1 MIIQQPA
8 GGQVERR
15 GGGDEN
21 MDNYTFIGSLSNGE
35 SVFYCKGKGLAIE
48 KDHQHLVEP
57 SPEEIKE
64 IQLKFNHL
72 QP

>member
-1 MIIQQPA
+1 
-8 GGQVERR
+8 
-15 GGGDEN
+15 